1 MSKTKFINVKQD
13 FASTNLTVK
22 ESLVL
27 SYLAS
32 LTKKEYCYASTE
44 HLEEACGIKRRTI
57 FSILNSLEEKKLI
70 IREVFPEVPPK
81 VVYSLSPTG
90 ERLKEALDCMYKW
103 GVSYVEEHGEVTEK
117 TKECEY

>member
-13 FASTNLTVK
+13 FVSTDLSVK

-32 LTKKEYCYASTE
+32 LTKKEYCYASTD

-70 IREVFPEVPPK
+70 MRVTKSTGHYGKDRRIYV
-81 VVYSLSPTG
+81 SP
-90 ERLKEALDCMYKW
+90 RVKIAYH
-103 GVSYVEEHGEVTEK
+103 SI
-117 TKECEY
+117 